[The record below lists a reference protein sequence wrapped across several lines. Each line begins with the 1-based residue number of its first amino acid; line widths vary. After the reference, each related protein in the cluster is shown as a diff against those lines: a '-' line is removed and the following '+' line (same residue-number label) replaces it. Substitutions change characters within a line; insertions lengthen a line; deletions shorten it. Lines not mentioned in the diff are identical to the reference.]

1 MAESEKIVAVGLLTE
16 REVRRWGQDLKHI
29 YPVPEDG
36 RFADLLSDPTS
47 HSAAKALTVRGKQ

>member
-29 YPVPEDG
+29 YPVPDDG
-36 RFADLLSDPTS
+36 TFDDLLSAIRRAT
-47 HSAAKALTVRGKQ
+47 ALPKR

>member
-1 MAESEKIVAVGLLTE
+1 MVESEKIVAVGLLTA

-36 RFADLLSDPTS
+36 TFEDLLSAIRRATARP
-47 HSAAKALTVRGKQ
+47 RR